1 MIVTLTPNPSLD
13 RTIAVDQLLVGEVH
27 RAHGL
32 HIDAGGKGVN
42 VSRALAANGLRTMAV
57 LPANGAPA
65 LEFSARLDEDGVPRD
80 YIALDGAVRTNITIV
95 DAEGVTTKINEQ
107 GRASTAA
114 DARAMLDTVDRH
126 IAGATWVVGCGSL
139 PPGIDGSLYVGLIE
153 RARAQ
158 GVRVAIDTSGT
169 ALRKA
174 VAALPDLIKPN
185 HEELE
190 ELVGKQLPTLN
201 DVLEAA
207 RGLVTN
213 GIGAVVV
220 SLGEQGALA
229 VDATTA
235 IHAFAVVSQ
244 PQSTVGAGDCLL
256 AGVLAAI
263 DKGAT
268 IADALASG
276 VRWGAAA
283 VALPGSTVPSP
294 GDLSLPTVT
303 VSSQL
308 PLDLDLTSHPD
319 HMSPI
324 HKG

>member
-13 RTIAVDQLLVGEVH
+13 RTITVDELLVGEVH
-27 RAHGL
+27 RARGL

-42 VSRALAANGLRTMAV
+42 VSRALAANGLSTMV
-57 LPANGAPA
+57 VMPASGAPA
-65 LEFSARLDEDGVPRD
+65 LEFSSRLDDDGVPHD
-80 YIALDGAVRTNITIV
+80 YIALEGAVRTNITIV
-95 DAEGVTTKINEQ
+95 DAEGTTTKINEP

-114 DARAMLDTVDRH
+114 DAAAMLDAVDRH
-126 IAGATWVVGCGSL
+126 IADATWVVGCGSL
-139 PPGIDGSLYVGLIE
+139 PPGIEGDLYVGLID
-153 RARAQ
+153 RARAR
-158 GVRVAIDTSGT
+158 GVHVAIDTSGT

-174 VAALPDLIKPN
+174 VAARPDLIKPN

-190 ELVGKQLPTLN
+190 ELVGTPLPTLH

-207 RGLVTN
+207 RRLVAG

-220 SLGEQGALA
+220 SLGEHGALA
-229 VDATTA
+229 VDATNA
-235 IHAFAVVSQ
+235 VHASAVVSH

-263 DKGAT
+263 ERGSSLE
-268 IADALASG
+268 DALSTG

-294 GDLSLPTVT
+294 GDLSLAT
-303 VSSQL
+303 VSVSLQM
-308 PLDLDLTSHPD
+308 PLDLNLATS
-319 HMSPI
+319 
-324 HKG
+324 

>member
-1 MIVTLTPNPSLD
+1 
-13 RTIAVDQLLVGEVH
+13 VDQLLVGEVH

-42 VSRALAANGLRTMAV
+42 VSRALAANGLHTMAV

-65 LEFSARLDEDGVPRD
+65 LEFSARLEDDGVPHD
-80 YIALDGAVRTNITIV
+80 YIGLDGAVRTNITIV

-107 GRASTAA
+107 GRISTAA
-114 DARAMLDTVDRH
+114 DAKAMLDTVDRH

-190 ELVGKQLPTLN
+190 ELVGKPLPTLN
-201 DVLEAA
+201 DVLGAA
-207 RGLVTN
+207 RGLVDT

-229 VDATTA
+229 VDASTA
-235 IHAFAVVSQ
+235 IHADAVVSH

-256 AGVLAAI
+256 AGLLAAI
-263 DKGAT
+263 DAGASL
-268 IADALASG
+268 ADALATG

-283 VALPGSTVPSP
+283 VALPGSTVPTP
-294 GDLSLPTVT
+294 GDLSLAT
-303 VSSQL
+303 VSVSPQL
-308 PLDLDLTSHPD
+308 PLNLPLTAPLPHIQASTPT
-319 HMSPI
+319 PE
-324 HKG
+324 G

>member
-32 HIDAGGKGVN
+32 RIDAGGKGVN
-42 VSRALAANGLRTMAV
+42 VSRALAANGLSTMAV
-57 LPANGAPA
+57 LPAHGAPA
-65 LEFSARLDEDGVPRD
+65 LEFASRLGDDGVPHD
-80 YIALDGAVRTNITIV
+80 FIALDGAVRTNITIV
-95 DAEGVTTKINEQ
+95 DADGVTTKINEQ

-114 DARAMLDTVDRH
+114 DAKAMLDTVDRH

-169 ALRKA
+169 ALQKA
-174 VAALPDLIKPN
+174 VAAAPDLIKPN

-190 ELVGKQLPTLN
+190 ELVGKPLPTLN

-207 RGLVTN
+207 RSLVAD

-220 SLGEQGALA
+220 SLGEHGALA

-235 IHAFAVVSQ
+235 VHAAAVVSQ

-256 AGVLAAI
+256 AGLLVGI
-263 DKGAT
+263 DAGASL
-268 IADALASG
+268 ADALASG

-294 GDLSLPTVT
+294 GDLSLTTVT

-308 PLDLDLTSHPD
+308 PLDLTLTST
-319 HMSPI
+319 
-324 HKG
+324 

>member
-13 RTIAVDQLLVGEVH
+13 RTITVDSLRIGEVH
-27 RAHGL
+27 RALAL

-42 VSRALAANGLRTMAV
+42 VSRALAANGLSTMV
-57 LPANGAPA
+57 VMPAHGAPA
-65 LEFSARLDEDGVPRD
+65 LEFSARLDGDGVPHD

-95 DAEGVTTKINEQ
+95 DEEGTTTKINEP

-114 DARAMLDTVDRH
+114 DATAMLDAVDRH
-126 IAGATWVVGCGSL
+126 LGDATWVVGCGSL
-139 PPGIDGSLYVGLIE
+139 PPGLDGSLYVELIE

-158 GVRVAIDTSGT
+158 GVRVAIDTSGA
-169 ALRKA
+169 ALHKA
-174 VAALPDLIKPN
+174 VAARPDLIKPN

-190 ELVGKQLPTLN
+190 ELVGNPLPTLG

-207 RGLVTN
+207 LSLVAG

-220 SLGEQGALA
+220 SLGEHGALA
-229 VDATTA
+229 VDAHSVA
-235 IHAFAVVSQ
+235 HASAVVSH

-256 AGVLAAI
+256 AGLLAAI
-263 DKGAT
+263 ESGAS

-294 GDLSLPTVT
+294 GDLSLPRVT
-303 VSSQL
+303 VSTEV
-308 PLDLDLTSHPD
+308 PLDLVLT
-319 HMSPI
+319 
-324 HKG
+324 

>member
-13 RTIAVDQLLVGEVH
+13 RTITVDQLLVGEVH

-42 VSRALAANGLRTMAV
+42 VSRALAANARRTMAV
-57 LPANGAPA
+57 LPASGAPA
-65 LEFSARLDEDGVPRD
+65 LEFASRLDDDGVPHD
-80 YIALDGAVRTNITIV
+80 FIALDGAVRTNITIV

-107 GRASTAA
+107 GRVSTTA
-114 DARAMLDTVDRH
+114 DAKAMLDTVDRH

-139 PPGIDGSLYVGLIE
+139 PPGIDGSLYVELIE

-158 GVRVAIDTSGT
+158 GARVAIDTSGT

-174 VAALPDLIKPN
+174 VAAAPDLIKPN

-190 ELVGKQLPTLN
+190 ELVDMPLPTLS
-201 DVLEAA
+201 DVLDAA
-207 RGLVTN
+207 RGLVAG

-220 SLGEQGALA
+220 SLGEHGALA
-229 VDATTA
+229 VDATHA
-235 IHAFAVVSQ
+235 VHAFAVVSH

-256 AGVLAAI
+256 AGLLAAI
-263 DKGAT
+263 DAGASL
-268 IADALASG
+268 ADALASG

-283 VALPGSTVPSP
+283 VALPGSTVPTP
-294 GDLSLPTVT
+294 GDLSLAT
-303 VSSQL
+303 VSVSSHV
-308 PLDLDLTSHPD
+308 PLNLTLTSP
-319 HMSPI
+319 
-324 HKG
+324 

>member
-42 VSRALAANGLRTMAV
+42 VSRALAANGLSTMAV

-65 LEFSARLDEDGVPRD
+65 LEFSARLDGDGVPRD

-95 DAEGVTTKINEQ
+95 DAAGVTTKINEQ

-114 DARAMLDTVDRH
+114 DAKAMLDAVDRH

-139 PPGIDGSLYVGLIE
+139 PPGIDGSLYVELIE

-169 ALRKA
+169 ALQKA
-174 VAALPDLIKPN
+174 VAASPDLIKPN

-190 ELVGKQLPTLN
+190 ELVGKPLPTLR

-207 RGLVTN
+207 RRLVAD

-220 SLGEQGALA
+220 SLGEHGALA

-235 IHAFAVVSQ
+235 VHAAAVVSQ

-256 AGVLAAI
+256 AGLLAGI
-263 DKGAT
+263 DAGASL
-268 IADALASG
+268 ADALASG

-294 GDLSLPTVT
+294 GDLSLATVT
-303 VSSQL
+303 VSSHM
-308 PLDLDLTSHPD
+308 PLDLTLTST
-319 HMSPI
+319 
-324 HKG
+324 

>member
-13 RTIAVDQLLVGEVH
+13 RTIAVDQLIVGEVH
-27 RAHGL
+27 RAQGL

-65 LEFSARLDEDGVPRD
+65 LEFSARLDADGVPRD

-114 DARAMLDTVDRH
+114 DAKAMLDTVDRH

-169 ALRKA
+169 ALQKA
-174 VAALPDLIKPN
+174 VAAAPDLIKPN

-190 ELVGKQLPTLN
+190 ELVGKPLPTLN

-207 RGLVTN
+207 RRLVAD

-220 SLGEQGALA
+220 SLGEDGALA

-235 IHAFAVVSQ
+235 VHAAAVVSQ

-256 AGVLAAI
+256 AGLLAAI
-263 DKGAT
+263 DAGASL
-268 IADALASG
+268 ADALASG

-294 GDLSLPTVT
+294 GDLSLATVT

-308 PLDLDLTSHPD
+308 PLDLTLTST
-319 HMSPI
+319 
-324 HKG
+324 